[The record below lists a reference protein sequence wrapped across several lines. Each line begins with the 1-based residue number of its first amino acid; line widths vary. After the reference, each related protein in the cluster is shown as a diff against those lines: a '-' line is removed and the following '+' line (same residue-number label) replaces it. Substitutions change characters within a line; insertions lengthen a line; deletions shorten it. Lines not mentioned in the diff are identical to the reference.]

1 MIVLNIPDSFK
12 NNGEDYI
19 TLPVIYNFIKT
30 HKIDTKG
37 IHKRIDF
44 MEKILE
50 FGKENEEN
58 ASVVLNWIDDT
69 IQEGIKDIYL
79 KYTPLSDEISVL
91 CSKKDKLTEYLE
103 CHISKHFNKHF
114 CQNEYTKEFALINA
128 SVQHSELGDKILFF
142 FCKKLYSYDSKK
154 KLVKPIIYPVIAEYY
169 IDGNWLIVKAKPKSN
184 LYIYSEENFDIEKND
199 STTTEKEVYDV
210 MGRVSSILQML
221 EVDKLS
227 AGVML
232 RKKIFC
238 LLDKY
243 TMTPSEIE
251 TVISV
256 EDETITEMTQR
267 VINICTIKEKCQV
280 PQLAH
285 KDIEDDIRNLVEK
298 YLSIN
303 WTDKDIFIKDRDAYP
318 VKLSA
323 TDEEESKVEQT
334 AGAWEPLQTK
344 ALFFDNKKMLYKNK
358 SCDGIVL
365 KWKRISPMSRREEFF
380 NVRIAMNLKGLCI
393 FKFAEY
399 TAKEDIENVIFSII
413 KAKGDN

>member
-1 MIVLNIPDSFK
+1 MIVLNIPNSFK

-19 TLPVIYNFIKT
+19 TRPVIYNFVKT
-30 HKIDTKG
+30 HRIETKG
-37 IHKRIDF
+37 INKRIDF
-44 MEKILE
+44 MDKIVE
-50 FGKENEEN
+50 FGNACDENK
-58 ASVVLNWIDDT
+58 SIVLNWIDDT

-79 KYTPLSDEISVL
+79 KYTPLSNEISVL

-103 CHISKHFNKHF
+103 FHISKRLNKHF

-210 MGRVSSILQML
+210 MGRVASILQIQ

-227 AGVML
+227 AGLML
-232 RKKIFC
+232 RKKIFG

-243 TMTPSEIE
+243 TMTPDEIE
-251 TVISV
+251 TAISV
-256 EDETITEMTQR
+256 EERTITEMTQR
-267 VINICTIKEKCQV
+267 IINICTVKEKCQV
-280 PQLAH
+280 PQNTH
-285 KDIEDDIRNLVEK
+285 RDIENDIRNLVEK

-303 WTDKDIFIKDRDAYP
+303 WKDKEVFIKDRDAYP

-334 AGAWEPLQTK
+334 AAASEPLQTK

-365 KWKRISPMSRREEFF
+365 KWKRTSPASKRELFF
-380 NVRIAMNLKGLCI
+380 NVRITINAKGLCV
-393 FKFAEY
+393 FKFTEY
-399 TAKEDIENVIFSII
+399 TEKEDIENVIFSII